1 MNTIH
6 SSAPSWSTSSFG
18 HESSTFAGELATLG
32 AHLDLCR
39 RANGKLLTIQCWTEA
54 LKAFVTSR
62 VVTTLF
68 LMALAMALGSV
79 ML

>member
-1 MNTIH
+1 M
-6 SSAPSWSTSSFG
+6 P
-18 HESSTFAGELATLG
+18 GELATLG
-32 AHLDLCR
+32 AHLDICR
-39 RANGKLLTIQCWTEA
+39 RASGKLLVIQCWTEA

-68 LMALAMALGSV
+68 LMALAMALGYV